1 MVEKAECFQSN
12 NYRNV
17 STKELDVLL
26 NCYGIEKKAATK
38 KAEKVSQWRA
48 IRAANMEPPMVDVWT
63 AEDEEKLVRLCNKVI
78 DMVETFLG
86 RYAAIQ
92 KRTAVAAIL
101 NFTDEE
107 WESLKA
113 LRDANRE
120 ERDMVADVVA
130 DDIIGALGMEN
141 EETVEEAIYEGAV

>member
-1 MVEKAECFQSN
+1 MAILVEKAECFQSN
-12 NYRNV
+12 NHRNV

-92 KRTAVAAIL
+92 KRTAVAAVL
-101 NFTDEE
+101 NFTDKE
-107 WESLKA
+107 WESLQGSQGGRWSGK
-113 LRDANRE
+113 
-120 ERDMVADVVA
+120 
-130 DDIIGALGMEN
+130 GHGHQH
-141 EETVEEAIYEGAV
+141 GSQ